1 MIGSCNTGNFK
12 RLIISLDMAPPVI
25 NDDMATIVLAALTGA
40 FTEHDLS
47 AICIGLK
54 TTLKRNWVSQRSM

>member
-1 MIGSCNTGNFK
+1 
-12 RLIISLDMAPPVI
+12 MAPPVI
-25 NDDMATIVLAALTGA
+25 NDDLATIVLAALAGA

-47 AICIGLK
+47 SICIGLK